1 MNSDDKFSDI
11 DTRLSKILKESFQTK
26 EIGPEAKMDDIP
38 EWDSLMHVRLIIAI
52 EDEFN
57 IAIDFVDTLEMAS
70 IPDIKNKIIKYL
82 A

>member
-1 MNSDDKFSDI
+1 MNNDDKFSDI
-11 DTRLSKILKESFQTK
+11 DTRLLKIFKESFQTK
-26 EIGPEAKMDDIP
+26 EIDPEAKMDDIP

-57 IAIDFVDTLEMAS
+57 IAIDFADTLEMAS